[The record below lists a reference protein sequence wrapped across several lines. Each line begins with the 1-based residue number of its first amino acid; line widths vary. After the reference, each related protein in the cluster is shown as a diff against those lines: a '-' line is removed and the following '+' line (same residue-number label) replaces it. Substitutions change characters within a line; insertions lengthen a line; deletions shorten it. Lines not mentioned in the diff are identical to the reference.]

1 MPHAYSGYM
10 MYRLLADATAVVHF
24 LFVVYVVIGGYLA
37 WQWRWTI
44 WTHLAAFGWGFSTVL
59 FHLSCPLTHLENW
72 ARTHVGEVPLPPS
85 GFIDHYITGVV
96 YPRGALD
103 LVRVLVVIVVA
114 ISWAGYL
121 WLPRHHRALK
131 PSVR

>member
-1 MPHAYSGYM
+1 M
-10 MYRLLADATAVVHF
+10 MYRLLADATVLVHF
-24 LFVVYVVIGGYLA
+24 LFVVYVVVGGYFA

-59 FHLSCPLTHLENW
+59 FNISCPLTHLENW
-72 ARTHVGEVPLPPS
+72 SRERSGEAPLPAS
-85 GFIDHYITGVV
+85 GFIDHYITGVF
-96 YPRGALD
+96 YPRDALD
-103 LVRVLVVIVVA
+103 LVRVLVVIAVA
-114 ISWAGYL
+114 LSWAGYV